1 MGILLNSVIP
11 NRTCGRNTWAI
22 LFAWK
27 NCKNNPKCHTELDAL
42 SHITHEGK
50 GKKMRT
56 TANVEE
62 YRIKVN

>member
-22 LFAWK
+22 LFAWE
-27 NCKNNPKCHTELDAL
+27 NCKNNPKCQTELDAL

-50 GKKMRT
+50 GKKM
-56 TANVEE
+56 
-62 YRIKVN
+62 